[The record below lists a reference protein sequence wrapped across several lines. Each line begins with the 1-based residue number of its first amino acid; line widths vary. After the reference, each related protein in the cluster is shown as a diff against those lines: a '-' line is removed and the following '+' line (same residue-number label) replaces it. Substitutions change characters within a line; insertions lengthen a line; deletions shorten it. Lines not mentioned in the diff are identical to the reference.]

1 MSNIWGTVIHL
12 KEFLENKETSVH
24 VQKGIESEPVF
35 SLKKDRKY
43 IIPDFQREIRWQKKQ
58 VVELL
63 RDIANGQKFLGNIIL
78 TRVANDF
85 EIIDGQQRITVL
97 IIILHYL
104 RVKFV
109 DSFEVFENCIIINQ
123 NFSEFASL
131 MKYNFNIESI
141 SDDILKKRI
150 LLSDSFEQRNG
161 YKQIWDAIDSSD
173 ILSNSVKAVSFYNNL
188 KKCDVN
194 IIVNIEGS
202 TENSIEY
209 FIDVNLK
216 GIRLDAEDI
225 FKGYLFNNDSS
236 REVRNYW
243 IKIKELVFRLNKR
256 RDIYSVVKLFEHYF
270 YCDLFLKQG
279 YESVVFKKE
288 EFILL
293 NDCTI
298 NNVNH
303 YAGEHIIKA
312 LNSNSYMRS
321 VLVNIIK
328 YLEIIIDII
337 ESSGPSEK
345 FKELFTG
352 QKTLDSIE
360 YSIIHNLMKKIL
372 LDKDT
377 VPKVLIMK
385 YVLNVLLNKETNKFD
400 SKKIYGVFFYA
411 TLFMIFSD
419 KKDGDRTFKIVK
431 HKNWYNELMLEIM
444 EYFDGHNIQNKK
456 IYAKYKYS
464 LKEDA
469 LDERIRCKSLAA
481 IYNYFEFTDNMV
493 KVKKGKYE
501 ELKEFITNDEVYSI
515 EHFIINKSKKVN
527 VNYDVLYEYPTEV
540 YSYRNSLFNFIFI
553 NKNQTK
559 AELTL

>member
-225 FKGYLFNNDSS
+225 FK
-236 REVRNYW
+236 V
-243 IKIKELVFRLNKR
+243 
-256 RDIYSVVKLFEHYF
+256 IY
-270 YCDLFLKQG
+270 
-279 YESVVFKKE
+279 
-288 EFILL
+288 
-293 NDCTI
+293 
-298 NNVNH
+298 
-303 YAGEHIIKA
+303 
-312 LNSNSYMRS
+312 
-321 VLVNIIK
+321 
-328 YLEIIIDII
+328 
-337 ESSGPSEK
+337 
-345 FKELFTG
+345 
-352 QKTLDSIE
+352 
-360 YSIIHNLMKKIL
+360 
-372 LDKDT
+372 
-377 VPKVLIMK
+377 LIM
-385 YVLNVLLNKETNKFD
+385 
-400 SKKIYGVFFYA
+400 
-411 TLFMIFSD
+411 
-419 KKDGDRTFKIVK
+419 
-431 HKNWYNELMLEIM
+431 
-444 EYFDGHNIQNKK
+444 IQVEK
-456 IYAKYKYS
+456 
-464 LKEDA
+464 
-469 LDERIRCKSLAA
+469 
-481 IYNYFEFTDNMV
+481 
-493 KVKKGKYE
+493 
-501 ELKEFITNDEVYSI
+501 
-515 EHFIINKSKKVN
+515 
-527 VNYDVLYEYPTEV
+527 
-540 YSYRNSLFNFIFI
+540 
-553 NKNQTK
+553 
-559 AELTL
+559 